1 MNIKGRGGS
10 AALVIAL
17 IAVVAL
23 AIAGGVAWM
32 HYDYLPH
39 TADEQSASSTVNTA
53 NTTNVGMTAT
63 STPVLGKISPSSGPV
78 GTVVT
83 LMGTGFTSSTMK
95 VIDNKNAPSYSVQ
108 EPELNSISF
117 GNDLV
122 VPWAA
127 TSTDGNTLTFTVPQG
142 FSDLARFCEP
152 DYSYCATGALTHATA
167 SGTYQIA
174 VENANGTSNALPF
187 TITSPF
193 PVNPASALYAVSDV
207 DPPQSPADGIS
218 TTTVNGFFGSDPII
232 KLTNTSNISITIQPV
247 STSPAAVVFSVPA
260 STPAGYYYL
269 TVYSKSDPK
278 NISSPVNFSV
288 LSTSRPYIT
297 VISPVFTTYY
307 IGSTMTVQWKGSGLS
322 KVSATLVPPLGMSGP
337 QYTIF
342 SNINA
347 SVGSYTWTIPSNI
360 PTGNYQVSISDGVIN
375 NSSESFTILSQGES
389 PMQAP

>member
-1 MNIKGRGGS
+1 MKSFFAFFAVAASFIGSLFGIHSATNIS
-10 AALVIAL
+10 SMLATSTTSP
-17 IAVVAL
+17 VV
-23 AIAGGVAWM
+23 VV
-32 HYDYLPH
+32 
-39 TADEQSASSTVNTA
+39 S
-53 NTTNVGMTAT
+53 AT
-63 STPVLGKISPSSGPV
+63 STPILAKISPLSGPV

-83 LMGTGFTSSTMK
+83 LMGSGFTSSTMT
-95 VIDNKNAPSYSVQ
+95 VVNNKNAIPYSIRQ
-108 EPELNSISF
+108 PQLNSISF
-117 GNDLV
+117 GSNLV
-122 VPWAA
+122 VPWAT
-127 TSTDGNTLTFTVPQG
+127 TSTNGNTLTFTVPQG
-142 FSDLARFCEP
+142 FSDLNKFCVP
-152 DYSYCATGALTHATA
+152 DYSYCEIGAFTHAAA

-174 VENANGTSNALPF
+174 IENVNGTSNALPF

-193 PVNPASALYAVSDV
+193 PANSASALYAVSGV

-232 KLTNTSNISITIQPV
+232 KLTNTSNTSITIQPI

-278 NISSPVNFSV
+278 NISAPVNFSV
-288 LSTSRPYIT
+288 LSTSRPYVT
-297 VISPVFTTYY
+297 VISPGFTTYY

-347 SVGSYTWTIPSNI
+347 SVGTYTWTIPSNI

-375 NSSESFTILSQGES
+375 NSSESFTILSQGTS

>member
-1 MNIKGRGGS
+1 MKSRDGFATAIVVFIVL
-10 AALVIAL
+10 AL
-17 IAVVAL
+17 AVVGG
-23 AIAGGVAWM
+23 IAWL
-32 HYDYLPH
+32 HYSYLPH
-39 TADEQSASSTVNTA
+39 TADEQTASSTGNIANTA
-53 NTTNVGMTAT
+53 SVGATAT
-63 STPVLGKISPSSGPV
+63 STPILAKISPSSGAV
-78 GTVVT
+78 GTVIT
-83 LMGTGFTSSTMK
+83 LTGSGFTSSTLVSK
-95 VIDNKNAPSYSVQ
+95 QNVTYPVPA
-108 EPELNSISF
+108 LNSISF
-117 GNDLV
+117 GDALV
-122 VPWAA
+122 VPWAV
-127 TSTDGNTLTFTVPQG
+127 TSTNGNILTFTVPQG
-142 FSDLARFCEP
+142 FSNLDRFCES
-152 DYSYCATGALTHATA
+152 DYSYCSIGVLAHAAA
-167 SGTYQIA
+167 SGTYQVA
-174 VENANGTSNALPF
+174 VENANGTSNMLPF

-232 KLTNTSNISITIQPV
+232 KLTNTSNASITIQPI
-247 STSPAAVVFSVPA
+247 STDPATVVFSVPA

-322 KVSATLVPPLGMSGP
+322 TVSATLVPPLGMSGP

-347 SVGSYTWTIPSNI
+347 SIGSYTWTIPSNI

-375 NSSESFTILSQGES
+375 NSSESFTILQQGTL